1 MNELNKN
8 KIEVS
13 THRSKELDSSI
24 SSEKSSKKESN
35 LAQYDTSTLNNE
47 KRINDDIEKRI
58 EEFRNKIILKDA
70 NKFNGFK

>member
-35 LAQYDTSTLNNE
+35 LAQ
-47 KRINDDIEKRI
+47 
-58 EEFRNKIILKDA
+58 
-70 NKFNGFK
+70 